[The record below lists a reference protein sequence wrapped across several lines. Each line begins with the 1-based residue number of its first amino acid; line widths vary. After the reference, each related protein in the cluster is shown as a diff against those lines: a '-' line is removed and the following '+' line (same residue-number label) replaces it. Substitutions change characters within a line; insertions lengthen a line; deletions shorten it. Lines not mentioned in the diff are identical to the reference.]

1 LTRES
6 IRTMLESVAGE
17 PYFRILSE
25 AKDGQEVIEVCRL
38 QRPDLVLMD
47 VGMPKVNGFEAT
59 RTIKAEFPSTK
70 VLILSAHFD
79 PFLVSEIERAGAD
92 GYVMKLCS
100 VQELVDAMRACLEA
114 SLNTLEVS
122 TDGQCRKPEEAIW
135 EVGTLPLSFQEGTK
149 KKRKGNLIRAYE
161 GFLTLPVL
169 VVFPTLWLA
178 GAALASVCGVAL
190 YLLWTSLATIAM
202 G

>member
-1 LTRES
+1 MRRVTAIDYSQYELRSPRLAEREKGSTSMETSS
-6 IRTMLESVAGE
+6 I
-17 PYFRILSE
+17 
-25 AKDGQEVIEVCRL
+25 
-38 QRPDLVLMD
+38 
-47 VGMPKVNGFEAT
+47 
-59 RTIKAEFPSTK
+59 
-70 VLILSAHFD
+70 H
-79 PFLVSEIERAGAD
+79 
-92 GYVMKLCS
+92 
-100 VQELVDAMRACLEA
+100 
-114 SLNTLEVS
+114 
-122 TDGQCRKPEEAIW
+122 EEAIG

-149 KKRKGNLIRAYE
+149 KKRKGKLSRAYE